1 MFRTDLNPLTGH
13 RPNCL
18 FSYFTIKW
26 QVLHFCS
33 FFSTVESHIKCI
45 CFNKSLNC
53 FLNTVSVVI
62 NNSAQVCHVRYG
74 SFYTKKKKKSVIRSL
89 VSCTLSPLQ
98 RYSLFTTGVCRQS
111 SHVQSCTA
119 LRLPPAVV
127 GVSSV
132 GFGHLVQLVLFLDD
146 VAFLLKG
153 GEQLLG
159 EFFVHV
165 SASVFVLPAL

>member
-74 SFYTKKKKKSVIRSL
+74 SFYTKKKIKISNSFSGFLYIVPSSTLFPIYNRSL
-89 VSCTLSPLQ
+89 SAIIPCSVLHSSPSTTSGSGRKLCWLRPSCAA
-98 RYSLFTTGVCRQS
+98 R
-111 SHVQSCTA
+111 
-119 LRLPPAVV
+119 
-127 GVSSV
+127 
-132 GFGHLVQLVLFLDD
+132 
-146 VAFLLKG
+146 AF
-153 GEQLLG
+153 
-159 EFFVHV
+159 
-165 SASVFVLPAL
+165 S